1 MNAIRV
7 LMVDDDEVDRELI
20 RRALGG
26 LERPIEVEEAASFNE
41 ARAKLAATTFDCV
54 LLDHHLGDAVGM
66 ELLPTVREHRTE
78 VCPVIMITSRSE
90 ESLVVQAMREG
101 VYDFIAKNRLDET
114 SLHRA
119 LEGSL
124 HWAEVTQELR
134 QANER
139 LRYLSLYD
147 TLTEL
152 PNRVLFF
159 DRLEQQSL
167 ASERCG
173 DAFSLLMMDLN
184 LFKEINDSL
193 GHDAGDIVLNQV
205 AQRLQSAIRKSDT
218 VARLGGD
225 EFACLLPAAQTPE
238 DALRVAEKIMDA
250 MREPILIDQNTISV
264 GISIGIAQ
272 YPLHGTDAK
281 LLVKRADQAM
291 YRAKRGM
298 AGIELSSDS
307 DDCDSPERRSVLMT
321 GSIIHAVAN
330 SELAVYFQPKV
341 DLRSLE
347 VVGKEALVR
356 WRHTEKGLVPPDDFI
371 PAAEKSSAIVALTTA
386 VLNMA
391 LDQERIWRDG
401 GTCIPLSV
409 NISARVLDDSSF
421 ARRFKDMLSDR
432 GLAPEFITIE
442 LTETALISSPIRA
455 RATLRDLS
463 ASGIRIS
470 IDDFGAGYTSF
481 RQLRDLDISEIKID
495 GLYVK
500 ELTENG
506 RDASIVRSIAEL
518 GRGFEIDVV
527 AEGVERKR
535 CWHIL
540 QHLGCRFAQGF
551 SIARPMPA
559 RTFDHWLRDWP
570 TRALVARTRHPIH
583 CEDGVRPLR

>member
-1 MNAIRV
+1 MNPIRI
-7 LMVDDDEVDRELI
+7 LMVEDDDVDREMI
-20 RRALGG
+20 RRALGA
-26 LERPIEVEEAASFNE
+26 LERPIEVEEAASFDE
-41 ARAKLAATTFDCV
+41 AKAKLATMTFDCV
-54 LLDHHLGDAVGM
+54 LLDHHLGDAIGM
-66 ELLPTVREHRTE
+66 ELLPAVREHRAG
-78 VCPVIMITSRSE
+78 VCPVIMITTRSE

-101 VYDFIAKNRLDET
+101 VYDYISKTHLDHT

-124 HWAEVTQELR
+124 HWAEVTQELSK
-134 QANER
+134 ANDR

-152 PNRVLFF
+152 PNRILFF
-159 DRLEQQSL
+159 DRLEQQTL

-193 GHDAGDIVLNQV
+193 GHDAGDIVLTQV

-225 EFACLLPAAQTPE
+225 EFACLLPAAQSPE
-238 DALRVAEKIMDA
+238 DALRVAQKIIDA
-250 MREPILIDQNTISV
+250 MREPILIHEHTVSV

-272 YPLHGTDAK
+272 YPLHATDAK
-281 LLVKRADQAM
+281 LLLKRADQAM

-298 AGIELSSDS
+298 AGVELSSDS
-307 DDCDSPERRSVLMT
+307 DDRDSPERRAVLIT
-321 GSIIHAVAN
+321 GRVIDAVAN
-330 SELAVYFQPKV
+330 KELVVYFQPKV
-341 DLRSLE
+341 DLCSLE

-356 WRHTEKGLVPPDDFI
+356 WQHPEKGLVLPDDFI
-371 PAAEKSSAIVALTTA
+371 PAAEKSSAIAALTSV
-386 VLNMA
+386 VLDLA
-391 LDQERIWRDG
+391 LDQERTWRSQG
-401 GTCIPLSV
+401 VCIPLSV
-409 NISARVLDDSSF
+409 NVSARVLDDSGF
-421 ARRFKDMLSDR
+421 ASHFKELLIER
-432 GLAPEFITIE
+432 GLAPAYITVE

-455 RATLRDLS
+455 RTTLSDLS
-463 ASGIRIS
+463 ESGIRIS

-481 RQLRDLDISEIKID
+481 RQLRDLDIAEIKID

-500 ELTENG
+500 DLCENG

-527 AEGVERKR
+527 AEAVERKR
-535 CWHIL
+535 CWHL
-540 QHLGCRFAQGF
+540 LKHLGCRLAQGF

-559 RTFDHWLRDWP
+559 QQFGRWLHAWP
-570 TRALVARTRHPIH
+570 ARAQAARAGHPID
-583 CEDGVRPLR
+583 CEAGLRPR